1 MADKYPWK
9 VAWITGASGAI
20 CGEMARRLADGGVK
34 VAATARPSEALDKLA
49 ADHENVTP
57 YPADVRDPE
66 ALRECAAR
74 IAGELG
80 AIDLVVAGAGM
91 YEPFDINDVDVA
103 GFGKTMDLNV
113 TGVMNTVAAALPAML
128 ARRSGHVALMGSLF
142 GYTGWPGN
150 GGYGASKAAV
160 INLAESLALEL
171 HKTGVDVTL
180 VSPGFVDTKLNASY
194 EGKKHFVM
202 NPQRCAK
209 RILKKLPNRPYE
221 IAFPVQVALFLKMV
235 RAAPNGLGRAMI
247 RGFIK
252 AMG

>member
-1 MADKYPWK
+1 MAEKYPWK

-20 CGEMARRLADGGVK
+20 CGEMARRLAEGGVK
-34 VAATARPSEALDKLA
+34 VVATARPSEALDRLA
-49 ADHENVTP
+49 AGHENITA
-57 YPADVRDPE
+57 YPVDVLDAE
-66 ALRECAAR
+66 ALKDCAAR
-74 IAGELG
+74 IGGELG

-91 YEPFDINDVDVA
+91 YEPFDIHNVDLA

-128 ARRSGHVALMGSLF
+128 ARRSGHIALMGSLF

-150 GGYGASKAAV
+150 GAYGASKAAV

-171 HKTGVDVTL
+171 HKTGVDITL
-180 VSPGFVDTKLNASY
+180 VSPGFVNTRLNASY

-202 NPQRCAK
+202 SPERCAK
-209 RILKKLPNRPYE
+209 KILKRLPGRPYE
-221 IAFPVQVALFLKMV
+221 IAFPLQVELFLKMV
-235 RAAPNGLGRAMI
+235 RAATNGLGRVMI
-247 RGFIK
+247 RAFIK

>member
-1 MADKYPWK
+1 
-9 VAWITGASGAI
+9 
-20 CGEMARRLADGGVK
+20 
-34 VAATARPSEALDKLA
+34 
-49 ADHENVTP
+49 
-57 YPADVRDPE
+57 
-66 ALRECAAR
+66 
-74 IAGELG
+74 
-80 AIDLVVAGAGM
+80 
-91 YEPFDINDVDVA
+91 
-103 GFGKTMDLNV
+103 
-113 TGVMNTVAAALPAML
+113 
-128 ARRSGHVALMGSLF
+128 MGSLF

-180 VSPGFVDTKLNASY
+180 VSPGFVNTQLNASY

-202 NPQRCAK
+202 SPERCAK

-221 IAFPVQVALFLKMV
+221 IAFPLQVELFLKMV

-247 RGFIK
+247 RAFIK

>member
-1 MADKYPWK
+1 MAEKYPWK
-9 VAWITGASGAI
+9 IAWITGASGAI
-20 CGEMARRLADGGVK
+20 CGELAWRLAEAGVK
-34 VAATARPSEALDKLA
+34 VAATARPSEALEKIA
-49 ADHENVTP
+49 GEHENITA
-57 YPADVRDPE
+57 YPADVLDAE
-66 ALRECAAR
+66 ALKECAAR

-80 AIDLVVAGAGM
+80 PIDLVVAGAGM
-91 YEPFDINDVDVA
+91 YERFDIRDVDLA
-103 GFGKTMDLNV
+103 GFAKTMNLNV
-113 TGVMNTVAAALPAML
+113 SGLMNTVAAALPAML
-128 ARRSGHVALMGSLF
+128 ARRSGHIALMGSLF

-171 HKTGVDVTL
+171 HKTGVDITL

-202 NPQRCAK
+202 SPQRCAK
-209 RILKKLPNRPYE
+209 RILKKLPGRPYE
-221 IAFPVQVALFLKMV
+221 IAFPVQVALFLKLV

-247 RGFIK
+247 RAFIK